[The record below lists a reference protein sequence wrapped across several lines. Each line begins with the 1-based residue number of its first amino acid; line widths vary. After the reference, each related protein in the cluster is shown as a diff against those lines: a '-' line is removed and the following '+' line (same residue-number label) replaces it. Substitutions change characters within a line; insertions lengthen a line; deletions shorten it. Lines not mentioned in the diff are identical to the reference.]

1 MSERAPARVLVV
13 EDSAV
18 IRRLLVLIVE
28 GDPRLV
34 LAGAV
39 ESAEEALDAIPRLR
53 PGVISMDIRL
63 PGMDGLEATRRIMA
77 THPTPIVVIADAV
90 EDASLHISMNA
101 LRSGA
106 LSVVEKPGGLL
117 SGGYGAVARN
127 IATQL
132 AIMSEVPVI
141 RLRIGSAGPAPA
153 SVPEGGDHADG
164 AHAAVM
170 AVAASTGGPP
180 ALARLLGAL
189 PAGFPLP
196 VLLVQHIGAPF
207 LEGFA
212 SWLDGL
218 VPMRVALARDD
229 EPLLPGR
236 VLVAPPD
243 RHLGLVAVAGSLRA
257 RLRAGPPVSG
267 QRPSATV
274 LFEQMALLGPA
285 GLGVLLTGMGED
297 GAAGLA
303 AMRRA
308 GGYTI
313 TEHESSAV
321 VYGMP
326 AVAVRLG
333 GSCAS
338 IPLDG
343 IAPRILR
350 MLSRDARVPVASD
363 DRGRAIMGGPIVG
376 GPS

>member
-1 MSERAPARVLVV
+1 MTAKAPARVLVV

-28 GDPRLV
+28 ADPRLA

-39 ESAEEALDAIPRLR
+39 ESAEQALDAIPRLR
-53 PGVISMDIRL
+53 PDVISMDIRL

-117 SGGYGAVARN
+117 SGGYESVARG

-141 RLRIGSAGPAPA
+141 RRRVGASGAAASRMAEHGNGSD
-153 SVPEGGDHADG
+153 GGRAT
-164 AHAAVM
+164 VM

-189 PAGFPLP
+189 PASFPLP

-207 LEGFA
+207 VEGFA

-218 VPMRVALARDD
+218 VPMPVALARDD

-243 RHLGLVAVAGSLRA
+243 RHLGLASGPGGLRVRLQAGL
-257 RLRAGPPVSG
+257 PVSG

-303 AMRRA
+303 AMRRNN
-308 GGYTI
+308 GFTI

-326 AVAVRLG
+326 GAAMRLG
-333 GSCAS
+333 ASCAS

-350 MLSRDARVPVASD
+350 MLHPRLTDPVAPD
-363 DRGRAIMGGPIVG
+363 DRVVRP
-376 GPS
+376 